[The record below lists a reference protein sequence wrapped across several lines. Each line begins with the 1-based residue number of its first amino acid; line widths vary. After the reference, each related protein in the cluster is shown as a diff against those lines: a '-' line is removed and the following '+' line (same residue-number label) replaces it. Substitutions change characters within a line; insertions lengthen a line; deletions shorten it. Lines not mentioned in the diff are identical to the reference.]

1 MKIQVLAVL
10 TVLYL
15 IFVAPNFRPS
25 LGSFGGRAVAL
36 AEAVS
41 SGNAVA
47 QSSNS
52 SLSAEL
58 EALHAKWFKAFDGGD
73 GEAMDQIEVE
83 NLILVMPTGETWAK
97 EGPRAGKQPKRDP
110 SVQHTLSDVVVRQ
123 FGDSAILTGTVTSK
137 TATETDKAGTT
148 VVFVRRAGKWLI
160 ASAQWTPVE
169 ASK

>member
-1 MKIQVLAVL
+1 MKMLVLVAMAVL
-10 TVLYL
+10 FPV
-15 IFVAPNFRPS
+15 FVGPSFRPS
-25 LGSFGGRAVAL
+25 LGSFGGLDVGL

-41 SGNAVA
+41 SGTALA
-47 QSSNS
+47 QSTS
-52 SLSAEL
+52 SGLSTEL

-73 GEAMDQIEVE
+73 GAAMDQMEVE
-83 NLILVMPTGETWAK
+83 NLVLVLPAGATWVK

-110 SVQHTLSDVVVRQ
+110 STQHTLSDVVVRQ